1 MHARCKVDI
10 HANIQV
16 RELRIHEGTN
26 AASDSPGDSAY
37 AAYAGRKTASG
48 DWDAIADAQFRGLAV
63 QRTNFRV
70 LDNFRVGVTEDGVRR
85 QARQGNDVIGRIQ
98 VSQRVQIDIVS
109 ASRSARRGGVRV
121 DRNRGSLPGKDAQVP
136 QAIGARLQHLDL
148 HHHLRLGLVD
158 VADYLLRE

>member
-109 ASRSARRGGVRV
+109 ASRSTRRGVRV
-121 DRNRGSLPGKDAQVP
+121 DRNRGSLPGQDAQVP
-136 QAIGARLQHLDL
+136 QTIGARFQYFDGDH
-148 HHHLRLGLVD
+148 
-158 VADYLLRE
+158 